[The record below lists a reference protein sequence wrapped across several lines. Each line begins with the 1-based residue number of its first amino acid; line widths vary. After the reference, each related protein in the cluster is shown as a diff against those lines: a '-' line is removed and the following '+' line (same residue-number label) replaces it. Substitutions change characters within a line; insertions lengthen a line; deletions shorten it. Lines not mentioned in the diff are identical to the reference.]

1 MLNEK
6 PDIEKR
12 LFFNNRLSLF
22 IIKKKI
28 DGITQFMTPCQ
39 RAMRKDGLSLD

>member
-28 DGITQFMTPCQ
+28 DGWL
-39 RAMRKDGLSLD
+39 AS